1 MISEDG
7 FIVGQK
13 FVEMETSGVDV
24 VSLNNE
30 EIASASREGRSSEIS
45 LRRSSLDMVV
55 LRGVDEERVDVGDF
69 SLLMS
74 MVCLCRAKNIA
85 HPAITVPSTIITVFV
100 FIVTDGVWT
109 IVYR

>member
-1 MISEDG
+1 
-7 FIVGQK
+7 
-13 FVEMETSGVDV
+13 MEISGVDV

-30 EIASASREGRSSEIS
+30 EMASASREGRSSEIS

-69 SLLMS
+69 SLLVFMA
-74 MVCLCRAKNIA
+74 CLCRVKNIA
-85 HPAITVPSTIITVFV
+85 HPATAVPSTMIITVFV
-100 FIVTDGVWT
+100 FMVTESVWT